1 MHRTLRHWTMGLAIL
16 MVPAAGTI
24 RALGADEKKE
34 PRGVVYV
41 VGGVGGFDIVA
52 HSAECA
58 LPKAGVRHEI
68 RDFNWTHRFGSVL
81 RDLQDRRRLELKAK
95 ELAEEI
101 KVYRAEN
108 PEAPIYVIGKS
119 GGAGLVLSA
128 AEHLPEGTLERMI
141 LLSAAVSPT
150 YDLRPA
156 LRATKR
162 EIVSFHSRHD
172 KLVLGWGTEHFGT
185 ADRAY
190 GRSAGLCGFSPPDDL
205 DEEGRVLYER
215 LVQVPWNCQMI
226 KGGNLGNHLGT
237 SLPGFLK
244 RDVAPWLRNAD
255 RAEIE
260 CR

>member
-1 MHRTLRHWTMGLAIL
+1 LGLAIL
-16 MVPAAGTI
+16 MVLAAGSTP
-24 RALGADEKKE
+24 ALGADEKKE
-34 PRGVVYV
+34 PRGVIYI
-41 VGGVGGFDIVA
+41 VGGVGGFDITA
-52 HSAECA
+52 NSAERA

-68 RDFNWTHRFGSVL
+68 RDFDWNHRFGSVL

-101 KVYRAEN
+101 MVYRAEH
-108 PEAPIYVIGKS
+108 PEAPIYVLGKS

-128 AEHLPEGTLERMI
+128 AEHLPEGTLERLI

-162 EIVSFHSRHD
+162 EVVSFHSRHD

-185 ADRAY
+185 ADRIY
-190 GRSAGLCGFSPPDDL
+190 GRSAGLCGFSPPEDL
-205 DEEGRVLYER
+205 DDEGRVLYER
-215 LVQVPWNCQMI
+215 LVQVPWNCHMI

-237 SLPGFLK
+237 SAPGFLK
-244 RDVAPWLRNAD
+244 REVAPWLRGEH
-255 RAEIE
+255 RAEGDP
-260 CR
+260 R